1 MRPVSNLLQFPVD
14 KIDIKPETMECSL
27 SMAIIG
33 LRDIVPSID
42 LFPVN
47 KVFCKFDIS
56 GDSKHPV
63 LTNKHAVFSGSA
75 DVLEII
81 TIDVSVPKDLQY
93 SPTLTVYV
101 YDNITGLG
109 GLGDRL
115 VGVASIPLTEHCKSL
130 LASLDK
136 KVLKSSKLGASV
148 ARVIEGPKDK
158 ARAFLG

>member
-1 MRPVSNLLQFPVD
+1 
-14 KIDIKPETMECSL
+14 
-27 SMAIIG
+27 MAIIG
-33 LRDIVPSID
+33 LRQIVPSID

-47 KVFCKFDIS
+47 KIFCKFDIS

-81 TIDVSVPKDLQY
+81 TIDVDVPVDLQY

-109 GLGDRL
+109 AIGDRL
-115 VGVASIPLTEHCKSL
+115 VGVASIPLYPYCS
-130 LASLDK
+130 
-136 KVLKSSKLGASV
+136 
-148 ARVIEGPKDK
+148 RVIEQLNSVSHILQDNLNSMMRGKTSHSMHRAKELIHKDK
-158 ARAFLG
+158 MFIHKLALQQKAEQSIGDDDH